1 MIMKKYII
9 FLAAAIL
16 SLSISSC
23 TKFTEEILDGNPLT
37 SFTKSNY
44 FTSESNVEMFANY
57 FYSEWTGYGT
67 GGSCNFYFPT
77 LNDNQSVIGYTEW
90 NYTSVPASNGTWN
103 SCYTEIRRANI
114 MLEAIPNIESMS
126 ETAKKNWMGVARLY
140 RAWQHYCIVRSLGDC
155 YYVDKVL
162 DVNDENILFGA
173 RQDRDVVMDKV
184 LEDLNYAVENITYN
198 ASSRTAFNNAV
209 AQAMKSE
216 ICLYEGT
223 FCKYRSAADGQKAAD
238 ATRADKYLG
247 ECKTASKAI
256 MDKTSMYF
264 LSPSYRAVYN
274 SLDLGKSDATSEMIL
289 YKHYVY
295 GIMSHGVIDYT
306 CGSTMTNGM
315 NKDAFDSYLFT
326 DGECLAN
333 TTLNKSDHGKVVS
346 VTPGTIADERTWIID
361 ISDVLK
367 NRDPRLSETIDPY
380 LFFPGCGYRRYSL
393 GAEATSSTGY
403 GVMKFDTPLFTDAAR
418 RNATNGAETDA
429 PIFWLANVILNYA
442 EACVET
448 NDNKEAIDA
457 VNMLRKRAGMP
468 NLSTSPKADPA
479 NNMGV
484 SNLIWEV
491 RRERRVELMFDNND
505 RYWSLVRWHQLE
517 LLDHSKH
524 PLLGKGAYVGSM
536 NPSSNDKIDVDA
548 DGYINTMNGKTG
560 RVYNAKHYLAP
571 IPSGQ
576 ISLNPELG
584 QNYGW

>member
-1 MIMKKYII
+1 MKKYII

-23 TKFTEEILDGNPLT
+23 TQFTEEILDGNPLT

>member
-1 MIMKKYII
+1 MKKYII

-16 SLSISSC
+16 SFSISSC
-23 TKFTEEILDGNPLT
+23 NKFSEEILNGDPLT

-44 FTSESNVEMFANY
+44 FTSESNVELFANY
-57 FYSEWTGYGT
+57 FYAEWTGYGT
-67 GGSCNFYFPT
+67 GGSCNYYFPT

-90 NYTSVPASNGTWN
+90 SYTSIPASNGTWN

-114 MLEAIPNIESMS
+114 MLEAIPGIPSMS
-126 ETAKKNWMGVARLY
+126 EAAKKNWMGVARLY

-162 DVNDENILFGA
+162 DVNDENILFGP
-173 RQDRDVVMDKV
+173 RQDRDAVMDRV

-198 ASSRTAFNNAV
+198 SSSRTAFNKAV

-223 FCKYRSAADGQKAAD
+223 FCKYRSSADGQKAAD
-238 ATRADKYLG
+238 ASRAAKYLG

-256 MDKTSMYF
+256 MDNSMYA
-264 LSPSYRAVYN
+264 LSPSYRAIYN
-274 SLDLGKSDATSEMIL
+274 SLDLAKSDATKEMIL
-289 YKHYVY
+289 YKNYVY

-315 NKDAFDSYLFT
+315 NKDAFDAYLFT

-333 TTLNKSDHGKVVS
+333 TSKNKSDHGKVVA
-346 VTPGTIADERTWIID
+346 VTPGTIADEHTWIID

-403 GVMKFDTPLFTDAAR
+403 GVMKYDTPLFTDAAR

-429 PIFWLANVILNYA
+429 PIFWLSNIILNYA

-448 NDNKEAIDA
+448 GDNADAVNA

-468 NLSTSPKADPA
+468 NLSASPKADPA

-484 SNLIWEV
+484 SDLIWEV

-505 RYWSLVRWHQLE
+505 RYWSLIRWHQLDK
-517 LLDHSKH
+517 LDHSKN
-524 PLLGKGAYVGSM
+524 PNLGKGAYVGSM
-536 NPSSNDKIDVDA
+536 NPSSNDKIKVDA
-548 DGYINTMNGKTG
+548 DGYINTMNGKSG
-560 RVYNAKHYLAP
+560 RTYDPKHYLSP

-576 ISLNPELG
+576 IVLNKELG
-584 QNYGW
+584 QNYGWK